1 MRHNRDVTAAAFFD
15 LDKTVIAKSST
26 LAFGRPLFNAGFVN
40 RRTLAKAAIA
50 QLSYSAFG
58 ADHDQM
64 EMVRAQLLALTR
76 GWDAQELRRLAAESM
91 EDVVAPL
98 VYQEALELIG
108 HHRESGRKVVLISSS
123 PEEIVRPLAGYLGGI
138 DEVVA
143 TRSTV
148 GPDGRYTGELE
159 FYAYGPGKVTAIEE
173 LAARDGLDLK
183 SSFAYSDSA
192 TDLPLLRAVG
202 NPVAVNPDRELRAV
216 AEAEGWEI
224 RYFVRP
230 VDLEGGLSRR
240 QASLSGAIAT
250 MAIAA
255 AVGVWLWSRRRR

>member
-1 MRHNRDVTAAAFFD
+1 MRAAAFFD

-40 RRTLAKAAIA
+40 RRTLAKALLA
-50 QLSYSAFG
+50 QLTYTTFG

-64 EMVRAQLLALTR
+64 ELVRHQMLELTR
-76 GWDAQELRRLAAESM
+76 GWDAEELRRIAAESV
-91 EDVVAPL
+91 EEVVAPL

-108 HHRESGRKVVLISSS
+108 HHRESGREVVLVSSS

-138 DEVVA
+138 DEVIA

-159 FYAYGPGKVTAIEE
+159 FYAYGEGKVDAVTE
-173 LAARDGLDLK
+173 LAERDGFDLTA
-183 SSFAYSDSA
+183 SFAYSDSV

-240 QASLSGAIAT
+240 QASTS
-250 MAIAA
+250 A
-255 AVGVWLWSRRRR
+255 AVATAAVAVAVGAWLWSRRR